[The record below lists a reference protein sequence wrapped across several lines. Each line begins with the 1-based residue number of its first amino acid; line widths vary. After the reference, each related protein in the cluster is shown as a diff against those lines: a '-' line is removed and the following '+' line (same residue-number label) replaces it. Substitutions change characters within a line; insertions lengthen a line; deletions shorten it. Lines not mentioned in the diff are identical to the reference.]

1 MIDREETVAQND
13 PFEIPQ
19 QLRELTEKNVEQA
32 RVIYGQ
38 FMDAMTQAT
47 GMWLNAMPSNEITS
61 RFEAVQKKAIRFAKQ
76 NAEAG
81 FALADELANAK
92 DIQDVLA
99 IQSRYA
105 QTQMRAYALQA
116 QELGRLVAEA
126 GRSAAQFKS

>member
-61 RFEAVQKKAIRFAKQ
+61 RFEAVQKKAIRFAK
-76 NAEAG
+76 
-81 FALADELANAK
+81 
-92 DIQDVLA
+92 
-99 IQSRYA
+99 
-105 QTQMRAYALQA
+105 
-116 QELGRLVAEA
+116 
-126 GRSAAQFKS
+126 